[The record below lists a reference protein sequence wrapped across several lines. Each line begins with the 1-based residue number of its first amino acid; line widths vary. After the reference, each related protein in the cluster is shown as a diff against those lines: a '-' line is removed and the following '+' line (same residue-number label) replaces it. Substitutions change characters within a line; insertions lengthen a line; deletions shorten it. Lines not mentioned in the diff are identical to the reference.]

1 MSAVPDFTTLDL
13 GEGRPDGAPVPEGE
27 PWVTPE

>member
-13 GEGRPDGAPVPEGE
+13 GDGRPDGAPVPERLSRG
-27 PWVTPE
+27 

>member
-13 GEGRPDGAPVPEGE
+13 GDGRPERRPACRAASRG
-27 PWVTPE
+27 